1 VGVALPQK
9 AKFKMSMISDDKVQE
24 VRERAAILDVVA
36 DYVSLR
42 KSGANYQG
50 ICPFHGE
57 KTPSFNVNPAR
68 AIFHCF
74 GCGIGGNV
82 FSFIMKMEG
91 LTFPE
96 AVKFLAKRVGVE
108 IEDRAPTVA
117 EKRRID
123 EREALYRIT
132 ELSVRFYRRILLEEP
147 AGEAGRI
154 YLERRGV
161 DVKTSEAYRLGFAPD
176 KWDALTRHLEKQ
188 KAPLETAEK
197 LGLVR
202 KRENGGYY
210 DLFRNRLLF
219 TIADPYGKP
228 VGFGGRVLD
237 DTLPKYINSPDSLI
251 YHKSETLFGIDL
263 AKQSMREQ
271 GAAIIVE
278 GYFDHLALFQTG
290 VRNVVATC
298 GTALTGGHL
307 KLLQR
312 YAGRVVT
319 LFDSDSAG
327 KKATFRAMELFLEGG
342 LPASVLELPPGD
354 DPDSFLK
361 KEGEKAFAS
370 RLSKARPIFDFFIR
384 DLINSHDTGG
394 VEGKRMVLSEL
405 VPRLKLIED
414 RMQRNLYVA
423 EIARMLGIH
432 EDDLRREVGLERLGK
447 SAAQP
452 PGLSRKSAS
461 NAEELLL
468 ALMGKY
474 PEVARRV
481 REYGVDR
488 LFQAGFLSVAV
499 AILDQGVSSGEAD
512 WSKILEQ
519 VASIEERNRL
529 SALFIND
536 GHLEEIDANKAFEQ
550 CRQALER
557 AALQEMDGRAL
568 RRELAKLDSDSERYW
583 EILKILDT
591 LRNKKSQL

>member
-1 VGVALPQK
+1 
-9 AKFKMSMISDDKVQE
+9 MSIITDDKVQE
-24 VRERAAILDVVA
+24 VRERSAILDVVA

-74 GCGIGGNV
+74 GCGVGGNV
-82 FSFIMKMEG
+82 FSFVMKMEG

-132 ELSVRFYRRILLEEP
+132 ELAVRFYRRILLEEP
-147 AGEAGRI
+147 SGEAGRI

-161 DVKTSEAYRLGFAPD
+161 DGKTSETYRLGFAPD

-188 KAPLETAEK
+188 KAPLEAAEK
-197 LGLVR
+197 LGLLR
-202 KRENGGYY
+202 KRDNGGYY

-263 AKQSMREQ
+263 AKPSMREQ
-271 GAAIIVE
+271 GTAIIVE
-278 GYFDHLALFQTG
+278 GYFDHLALFQAG
-290 VRNVVATC
+290 VKNVVATC

-312 YAGRVVT
+312 YAGKVVT

-354 DPDSFLK
+354 DPDSFLR
-361 KEGEKAFAS
+361 KEGVKAFAS
-370 RLSKARPIFDFFIR
+370 CQSKARPIFDYFIH
-384 DLINSHDTGG
+384 DLINSHDTGS
-394 VEGKRMVLSEL
+394 VEGKRMVLSVL

-423 EIARMLGIH
+423 EIARLLGIH

-447 SAAQP
+447 AAP
-452 PGLSRKSAS
+452 RPAGVVKKSAS

-481 REYGVDR
+481 REYGVER
-488 LFQAGFLSVAV
+488 LFQTGFLSVAM
-499 AILDQGVSSGEAD
+499 AILDQDVSSGEAD

-519 VASIEERNRL
+519 VESIEERNRL

-550 CRQALER
+550 CCQALER
-557 AALQEMDGRAL
+557 AALQELDGRAL